1 VCNSRSHSEHIKA
14 FVEVDV
20 SIGQG
25 QPVRVL
31 VSKPGL
37 DGHDVGARVVSMA
50 FRDAGMEVIYTG
62 LHQTPEQIVQ
72 SALQEDVTVI
82 GLSILSGA
90 HIPVCTRIMELLKE
104 KNAND
109 ILVVLGGVIPMKD
122 RDQLKAIG
130 IQGIFD
136 QNSTFDEMVQFIE
149 MHKAKRQ

>member
-1 VCNSRSHSEHIKA
+1 V

-104 KNAND
+104 RGATD
-109 ILVVLGGVIPMKD
+109 ILVVVGGVIPIKD

-130 IQGIFD
+130 IKGIFD

-149 MHKAKRQ
+149 MHKASRQ

>member
-1 VCNSRSHSEHIKA
+1 V

-109 ILVVLGGVIPMKD
+109 ILVVLGGVIPIKD

-130 IQGIFD
+130 IEGIFD

-149 MHKAKRQ
+149 MHKVNRR